1 MLSPLNLKQIEKKAY
16 RSIYNDGLYDI
27 SWGLLLL
34 GFGLSPLLKDVGFPK
49 PFDLFLMPLAALLIL
64 FLGKKYLT
72 VPRLG
77 IVRFRDNHQIQK
89 KTFQKL
95 AFLIIPIQ
103 IVLIILVAT
112 QALPDFLKTESNLIL
127 PILISIFLII
137 IFTVIA
143 HLINFLRFFIYG
155 IFMAISYPT
164 AEILNQYVGTPLDGL
179 IPFGVSG
186 IFLLFIGVIYLIRFL
201 LKYPKPNLEVINDY
215 EN

>member
-89 KTFQKL
+89 KH
-95 AFLIIPIQ
+95 
-103 IVLIILVAT
+103 
-112 QALPDFLKTESNLIL
+112 SRN
-127 PILISIFLII
+127 
-137 IFTVIA
+137 
-143 HLINFLRFFIYG
+143 
-155 IFMAISYPT
+155 
-164 AEILNQYVGTPLDGL
+164 
-179 IPFGVSG
+179 
-186 IFLLFIGVIYLIRFL
+186 LLF
-201 LKYPKPNLEVINDY
+201 
-215 EN
+215 

>member
-1 MLSPLNLKQIEKKAY
+1 M
-16 RSIYNDGLYDI
+16 
-27 SWGLLLL
+27 
-34 GFGLSPLLKDVGFPK
+34 
-49 PFDLFLMPLAALLIL
+49 
-64 FLGKKYLT
+64 
-72 VPRLG
+72 
-77 IVRFRDNHQIQK
+77 
-89 KTFQKL
+89 
-95 AFLIIPIQ
+95 
-103 IVLIILVAT
+103 LIILVAT